1 MEAGTDTTTRGL
13 YKYSFGRWIVC
24 SLAFVCFA
32 SVGFGQIQDEP
43 APPPIKM
50 LSKTERTLLSQKPQ
64 LKERTSLALDLMD
77 ARMRSAEKFC
87 ADENY
92 SLMYAELGGF
102 QALIDNTLAYLLKA
116 KNDEGKQLNS
126 LKKFE
131 IGLRT
136 FTPRIESLR
145 RELPSNFEPYVKY
158 LIIYVSDTRE
168 KAIEPFFSNSVISN

>member
-1 MEAGTDTTTRGL
+1 
-13 YKYSFGRWIVC
+13 
-24 SLAFVCFA
+24 
-32 SVGFGQIQDEP
+32 
-43 APPPIKM
+43 
-50 LSKTERTLLSQKPQ
+50 
-64 LKERTSLALDLMD
+64 
-77 ARMRSAEKFC
+77 
-87 ADENY
+87 
-92 SLMYAELGGF
+92 MYAELGGF